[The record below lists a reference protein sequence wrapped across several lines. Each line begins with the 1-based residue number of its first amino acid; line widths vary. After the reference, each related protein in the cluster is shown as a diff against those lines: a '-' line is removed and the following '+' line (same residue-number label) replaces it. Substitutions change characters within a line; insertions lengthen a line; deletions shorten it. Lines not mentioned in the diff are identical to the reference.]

1 METGQAY
8 VEIAPRLL
16 GLREAVGLSVDEL
29 AAKIGVR
36 PETVTLYE
44 EGETEIPVSYLKD
57 VANACGV
64 DITSLISGHEA
75 HLHDYTLVRKGQGLS
90 VARRAD
96 YDYLHLAARFT
107 NKRMEPFLV
116 TVPPKDENELVWN
129 EHGGQEFIYIIKGR
143 LEIWLDQ
150 RRHELEPGD
159 SIYFDSKIPHALRGL
174 DEAEAVFL
182 DVIS

>member
-8 VEIAPRLL
+8 VEIAPRLM
-16 GLREAVGLSVDEL
+16 GLREAVGFTVEEL

-36 PETVTLYE
+36 PETVALYE

-57 VANACGV
+57 VAGACGV

-90 VARRAD
+90 VTRRED
-96 YDYLHLAARFT
+96 YDYLHLASRFT

-129 EHGGQEFIYIIKGR
+129 EHGGQEFIYLLKGR

-150 RRHELEPGD
+150 RRHELVPGD

-174 DEAEAVFL
+174 DEEEAVFL

>member
-1 METGQAY
+1 MEQGQAFAD
-8 VEIAPRLL
+8 IAPRLL
-16 GLREAVGLSVDEL
+16 GLRESLGLSPDDL

-36 PETVTLYE
+36 PEIVTQYE

-57 VANACGV
+57 VAHVCGV
-64 DITSLISGHEA
+64 DITSLIAGHEA

-90 VARRAD
+90 VDRRAD
-96 YDYLHLAARFT
+96 YDYFHLASRFSH
-107 NKRMEPFLV
+107 KKMEPFLV

-129 EHGGQEFIYIIKGR
+129 EHNGQEFIYMLKGK

-150 RRHELEPGD
+150 HRHELTEGD
-159 SIYFDSKIPHALRGL
+159 SIYFDSTIPHALRGM
-174 DEAEAVFL
+174 DEEDAVFL

>member
-1 METGQAY
+1 
-8 VEIAPRLL
+8 
-16 GLREAVGLSVDEL
+16 
-29 AAKIGVR
+29 
-36 PETVTLYE
+36 
-44 EGETEIPVSYLKD
+44 
-57 VANACGV
+57 
-64 DITSLISGHEA
+64 
-75 HLHDYTLVRKGQGLS
+75 
-90 VARRAD
+90 
-96 YDYLHLAARFT
+96 
-107 NKRMEPFLV
+107 MEPFLV

-129 EHGGQEFIYIIKGR
+129 EHGGQEFIYILKGR